1 MKVGDLVKRR
11 LDGSYEGD
19 GKPAVWLVMKEDSN
33 SVFIQSLRTGKVI
46 RAHKVVYKVINE
58 SR

>member
-1 MKVGDLVKRR
+1 MKKGDLVKRR

-19 GKPAVWLVMKEDSN
+19 GKPAVWLVLKEDSN
-33 SVFIQSLRTGKVI
+33 SVFIQSLKTGYKMH
-46 RAHKVVYKVINE
+46 AHKVAYKVINE